1 MDHNDLGQLTPTG
14 EQKGDDEF
22 KSEKENE
29 KQNSADLDMKN
40 QTSAK
45 RSLSFPDIDHKVGD
59 QLGLPKLQ
67 SESSTND
74 LKGEEEIKED
84 CVALKLGDS
93 TNGLETTSKSK
104 KKLAKDIEPNANSIA
119 GRLRLRRQKV
129 GLPEQKENIPDG
141 KLDVITIMPGDGVKK
156 EKEVLF
162 TDFKG
167 EDEMKMDSVNMKLGD
182 SNNALATTSK
192 SKVKLAQ
199 DIEPSADSI
208 AGRLRLRQ
216 QKGDDH
222 DDLPEA
228 TEKIPD
234 GKLDANKILSEKKVE
249 KERCVMFTDNEHGG
263 DSSTALKGSSK
274 VKKKRVLAAEPS
286 ADSVAG
292 RLRQRRK
299 GI

>member
-1 MDHNDLGQLTPTG
+1 MDHIDLGQLTPTV

-22 KSEKENE
+22 KTENENE

-45 RSLSFPDIDHKVGD
+45 RTLSFPDIDHKVGD

-67 SESSTND
+67 SESITND
-74 LKGEEEIKED
+74 LKDEEEIKED

-93 TNGLETTSKSK
+93 TNGLETISKSK

-129 GLPEQKENIPDG
+129 MPEHKKNIPDG
-141 KLDVITIMPGDGVKK
+141 KPDVITIMSEDGVKK

-167 EDEMKMDSVNMKLGD
+167 EEMKMDSVNMKLGD
-182 SNNALATTSK
+182 SNNASATTSK

-199 DIEPSADSI
+199 DIDQSAD
-208 AGRLRLRQ
+208 RLRLRQ

-222 DDLPEA
+222 GDLPEA
-228 TEKIPD
+228 TEKILD
-234 GKLDANKILSEKKVE
+234 GKLDANKILSEKEVK
-249 KERCVMFTDNEHGG
+249 KERSVLFTDNEHSG
-263 DSSTALKGSSK
+263 DNSTAVKGSSK

-286 ADSVAG
+286 ADNVAG